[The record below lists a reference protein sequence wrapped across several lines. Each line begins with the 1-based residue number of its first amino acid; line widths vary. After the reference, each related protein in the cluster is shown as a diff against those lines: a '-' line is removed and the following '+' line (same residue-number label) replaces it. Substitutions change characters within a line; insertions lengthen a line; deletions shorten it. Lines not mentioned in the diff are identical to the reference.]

1 MSEFFNNSFD
11 KSSNLDH
18 VTNSFFTSKRE
29 LNTLLYGIQYN
40 STYSALSFVAGSV
53 IDYVFPEFDKKKSK
67 KVIAFEV
74 LFQIII
80 MSLVVHYI
88 KKYGCKIPF
97 ILGDKNNVDKK
108 VNASVFIILSFLF
121 TQQNL
126 LKKIN
131 HLSNNAIDS
140 LHSAITNK
148 KNKELTTEKKTE
160 IKEIVKQVLQNKLTT
175 QQQQQQNQIP
185 QQQKQQLNTLQTQS
199 PLLIQPQNTIQP
211 SNLVGGGGGN
221 MAFNE
226 NLITPQNTMGSQSL
240 GGFDSNMNLND
251 FNNINML

>member
-18 VTNSFFTSKRE
+18 VTHSFFTSKRE

-53 IDYVFPEFDKKKSK
+53 IDYVFPQFDKQKSK
-67 KVIAFEV
+67 KVITFEV

-80 MSLVVHYI
+80 MSLVIHYI
-88 KKYGCKIPF
+88 KKYGSKIPF
-97 ILGDKNNVDKK
+97 VLGDKNNVDKK
-108 VNASVFIILSFLF
+108 INATIFIILSFLF

-131 HLSNNAIDS
+131 HLSNNAIDT

-148 KNKELTTEKKTE
+148 KKELTTEKKTE

-199 PLLIQPQNTIQP
+199 PLLIEPQNTIQP
-211 SNLVGGGGGN
+211 SNLVGGN